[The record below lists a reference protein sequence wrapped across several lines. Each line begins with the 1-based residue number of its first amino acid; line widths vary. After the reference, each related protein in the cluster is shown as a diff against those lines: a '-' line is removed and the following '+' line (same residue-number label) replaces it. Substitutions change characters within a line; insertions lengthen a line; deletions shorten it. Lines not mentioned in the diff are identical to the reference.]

1 MLASIAVF
9 FIVLWL
15 FGVFANLTMGGLIHI
30 LLVGALI
37 VLILEFIRNRRASKN
52 HSHPRITE

>member
-30 LLVGALI
+30 LLVGAVT
-37 VLILEFIRNRRASKN
+37 VLILEYFWNRKPAKDNS
-52 HSHPRITE
+52 